1 MPRRIEWSVDIQPR
15 AAGLLGRTK
24 RRISWKRIPATRRSG
39 DVTEMWEDLTGVWT
53 QSQPEIY
60 WKSWASSSLDHFDVL
75 GWSDSDFRLFVWS
88 FPTPCTTGGSHF
100 DCEAGAHQEDCL
112 HWFEGVGCRGHQ
124 TLPWQHGTPRP
135 LSAGFGAH
143 QSWNSFA
150 SAGWFVG
157 KSRELVLHLGMDF
170 CEPMG
175 GTFQKLKPKK
185 PHGIPIA
192 NLTYQF
198 LTTSWVF
205 FCPATLNL
213 DYLDLLWPVL
223 AARPKMVPFVWNV
236 WRCPACSWP
245 GMCERDPRANNA
257 YTPWITLSSAT
268 ALVIGDDW
276 GFSRWEYSLLQ
287 FPWNSQHKKSEHLY
301 DIIKA

>member
-1 MPRRIEWSVDIQPR
+1 MWQVSKEFALEQTMPSLSSATFLQVPKLVRSF
-15 AAGLLGRTK
+15 AGGNTGDAETPMHMRLEDYNFYQENAPPHRVIRGYPAKGRWPSGENEEEDLLEADSSNKKVGRCD
-24 RRISWKRIPATRRSG
+24 G
-39 DVTEMWEDLTGVWT
+39 DVGGSYWGLDPKPTWNILKIMGV
-53 QSQPEIY
+53 
-60 WKSWASSSLDHFDVL
+60 
-75 GWSDSDFRLFVWS
+75 VWS

-185 PHGIPIA
+185 
-192 NLTYQF
+192 
-198 LTTSWVF
+198 TSWHSHCQLDISIFDNFLSF
-205 FCPATLNL
+205 FSALQHWT
-213 DYLDLLWPVL
+213 
-223 AARPKMVPFVWNV
+223 
-236 WRCPACSWP
+236 
-245 GMCERDPRANNA
+245 
-257 YTPWITLSSAT
+257 WITWICCDLC
-268 ALVIGDDW
+268 
-276 GFSRWEYSLLQ
+276 
-287 FPWNSQHKKSEHLY
+287 
-301 DIIKA
+301 